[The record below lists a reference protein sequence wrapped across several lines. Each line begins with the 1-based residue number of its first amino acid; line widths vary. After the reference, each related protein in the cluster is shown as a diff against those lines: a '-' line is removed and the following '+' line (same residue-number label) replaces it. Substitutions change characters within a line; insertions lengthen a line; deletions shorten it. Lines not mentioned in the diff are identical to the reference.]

1 MEGHRHV
8 VTDICVIIV
17 VVHYTI
23 VPTVTRGGGGGWG
36 GGGVGGGGGQGRR
49 ERMKGYIG
57 ISGSNYISIQ
67 QAWTFFFL
75 KYNIVVYGICSQS

>member
-1 MEGHRHV
+1 
-8 VTDICVIIV
+8 
-17 VVHYTI
+17 
-23 VPTVTRGGGGGWG
+23 
-36 GGGVGGGGGQGRR
+36 
-49 ERMKGYIG
+49 MKGYIG